1 MKAHIQCFYFSGLT
15 FSNLDDD
22 KKQNKNE
29 NSENIESDHWAASFA
44 VSVGE
49 VWKWF

>member
-1 MKAHIQCFYFSGLT
+1 MLLFLWPFT

-22 KKQNKNE
+22 KKPNKNE